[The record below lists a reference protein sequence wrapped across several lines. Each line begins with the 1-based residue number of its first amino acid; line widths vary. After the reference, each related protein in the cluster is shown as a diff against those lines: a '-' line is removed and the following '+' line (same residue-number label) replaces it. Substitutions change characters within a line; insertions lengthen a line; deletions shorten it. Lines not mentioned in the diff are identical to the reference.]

1 MNELDDFL
9 CNPSYEE
16 LEEEFEAWLQ
26 LQNQTE
32 VRYLTQNEN
41 YGIMNMYDEWGCSS
55 LGRAIALHAIG
66 SAFDSRHL
74 HQSRANP
81 AP

>member
-26 LQNQTE
+26 LQNQTNI
-32 VRYLTQNEN
+32 RYLTQNEN
-41 YGIMNMYDEWGCSS
+41 YGIMNM
-55 LGRAIALHAIG
+55 
-66 SAFDSRHL
+66 
-74 HQSRANP
+74 
-81 AP
+81 

>member
-32 VRYLTQNEN
+32 VRYLTQNKN
-41 YGIMNMYDEWGCSS
+41 YGIMNM
-55 LGRAIALHAIG
+55 
-66 SAFDSRHL
+66 
-74 HQSRANP
+74 
-81 AP
+81 

>member
-26 LQNQTE
+26 LQNQTA

-41 YGIMNMYDEWGCSS
+41 YGIMNM
-55 LGRAIALHAIG
+55 
-66 SAFDSRHL
+66 
-74 HQSRANP
+74 
-81 AP
+81 

>member
-26 LQNQTE
+26 LQNQIQ
-32 VRYLTQNEN
+32 VRYLTQNKN
-41 YGIMNMYDEWGCSS
+41 YGIMNM
-55 LGRAIALHAIG
+55 
-66 SAFDSRHL
+66 
-74 HQSRANP
+74 
-81 AP
+81 

>member
-26 LQNQTE
+26 LQNQIK

-41 YGIMNMYDEWGCSS
+41 YGIINM
-55 LGRAIALHAIG
+55 
-66 SAFDSRHL
+66 
-74 HQSRANP
+74 
-81 AP
+81 

>member
-32 VRYLTQNEN
+32 VRYLTQNKN
-41 YGIMNMYDEWGCSS
+41 YDIMNM
-55 LGRAIALHAIG
+55 
-66 SAFDSRHL
+66 
-74 HQSRANP
+74 
-81 AP
+81 

>member
-26 LQNQTE
+26 LQNQTN

-41 YGIMNMYDEWGCSS
+41 YGIMNM
-55 LGRAIALHAIG
+55 
-66 SAFDSRHL
+66 
-74 HQSRANP
+74 
-81 AP
+81 

>member
-41 YGIMNMYDEWGCSS
+41 YGIINM
-55 LGRAIALHAIG
+55 
-66 SAFDSRHL
+66 
-74 HQSRANP
+74 
-81 AP
+81 

>member
-1 MNELDDFL
+1 MSELDDFL

-41 YGIMNMYDEWGCSS
+41 YGIMNM
-55 LGRAIALHAIG
+55 
-66 SAFDSRHL
+66 
-74 HQSRANP
+74 
-81 AP
+81 

>member
-26 LQNQTE
+26 LQNQVE
-32 VRYLTQNEN
+32 VKYLTQNKN
-41 YGIMNMYDEWGCSS
+41 CDIINM
-55 LGRAIALHAIG
+55 
-66 SAFDSRHL
+66 
-74 HQSRANP
+74 
-81 AP
+81 

>member
-26 LQNQTE
+26 LQNQME
-32 VRYLTQNEN
+32 VRYLTQNKN
-41 YGIMNMYDEWGCSS
+41 YDIMNM
-55 LGRAIALHAIG
+55 
-66 SAFDSRHL
+66 
-74 HQSRANP
+74 
-81 AP
+81 

>member
-41 YGIMNMYDEWGCSS
+41 YGIMNM
-55 LGRAIALHAIG
+55 
-66 SAFDSRHL
+66 
-74 HQSRANP
+74 
-81 AP
+81 

>member
-9 CNPSYEE
+9 CNSSYEE

-26 LQNQTE
+26 LQNQIK

-41 YGIMNMYDEWGCSS
+41 YGIMNM
-55 LGRAIALHAIG
+55 
-66 SAFDSRHL
+66 
-74 HQSRANP
+74 
-81 AP
+81 

>member
-26 LQNQTE
+26 LQNQIQ

-41 YGIMNMYDEWGCSS
+41 YGIINM
-55 LGRAIALHAIG
+55 
-66 SAFDSRHL
+66 
-74 HQSRANP
+74 
-81 AP
+81 

>member
-26 LQNQTE
+26 LQNRTE

-41 YGIMNMYDEWGCSS
+41 YGIINM
-55 LGRAIALHAIG
+55 
-66 SAFDSRHL
+66 
-74 HQSRANP
+74 
-81 AP
+81 